1 MDQRLH
7 GGILNYEK
15 EERENYL
22 DYSVNINPLGLPD
35 FVREAVEKSISFLE
49 CYPDPEC
56 RKLCRN
62 LAEVHG
68 LSEGQVVCG
77 NGAADLIY
85 QLVNA
90 AKPRRA
96 MVLAPTFSEYELALE
111 SVGCEVKHFSLLREA
126 GFVPD
131 MKAICEAVT
140 PDLDLIFFCNPNNPT
155 GISVKKEEIEKLA
168 DRCEKCGTLLVV
180 DECFQEFLDQPEQTS
195 VIPLLRNGHGKGQT
209 PRYHSLIV
217 LRAFTKIFAVAGL
230 RLGYLLVSNSSW
242 KERLRELRQPWNVSL
257 PAQEAGYACLGTQG
271 RRYMAQT
278 RQFVREE
285 REKMRTRMQ
294 KLGYLVYPSEANFLF
309 FEVPWE
315 SSDQLSG
322 QLSGKP
328 SLFSFCMKEKIL
340 IRDCSNY
347 KGVVSGSYRVCVRT
361 EAENERL
368 LSVLEKA
375 EKRFDK

>member
-15 EERENYL
+15 KDREEYL
-22 DYSVNINPLGLPD
+22 DYSVNINPLGMPD
-35 FVREAVEKSISFLE
+35 FVREAVENSLSFLE

-56 RKLCRN
+56 RKLCRR
-62 LAEVHG
+62 LAEIHE
-68 LSEGQVVCG
+68 LSENQVVCG

-85 QLVNA
+85 QIVNVI
-90 AKPRRA
+90 KPRRA
-96 MVLAPTFSEYELALE
+96 MVFAPTFSEYELALG
-111 SVGCEVKHFSLLREA
+111 SVGCEVNHFFLLRES

-155 GISVKKEEIEKLA
+155 GISVKREEIAKLA
-168 DRCEKCGTLLVV
+168 DRCEQCGTILVI
-180 DECFQEFLDQPEQTS
+180 DECFQEFLDQPELTT
-195 VIPLLRNGHGKGQT
+195 VIPLLRDEQKLSYRN
-209 PRYHSLIV
+209 LIV

-230 RLGYLLVSNSSW
+230 RLGYLLVSDSSW
-242 KERLRELRQPWNVSL
+242 KERLRKFRQPWNVSL
-257 PAQEAGYACLGTQG
+257 PAQEAGYASLGSQG
-271 RRYMAQT
+271 RSYVEKT
-278 RQFVREE
+278 RQLIRRE
-285 REKMRTRMQ
+285 REKMRTRME

-315 SSDQLSG
+315 
-322 QLSGKP
+322 LSGKL
-328 SLFSFCMKEKIL
+328 SGESCGLSALFSFCMKEKIL

-347 KGVVSGSYRVCVRT
+347 KGVVPGSYRVCVRT

-375 EKRFDK
+375 KKKFDR